1 MKYFKRGRERER
13 ERKKERKKGA
23 KTTAFML
30 TQKAMNSAGIQQQPF
45 FDKIYLLSTGA
56 IDTLT

>member
-1 MKYFKRGRERER
+1 MKYFKRGREREK

-30 TQKAMNSAGIQQQPF
+30 TQKAMNSAGIQQKPF

-56 IDTLT
+56 ID